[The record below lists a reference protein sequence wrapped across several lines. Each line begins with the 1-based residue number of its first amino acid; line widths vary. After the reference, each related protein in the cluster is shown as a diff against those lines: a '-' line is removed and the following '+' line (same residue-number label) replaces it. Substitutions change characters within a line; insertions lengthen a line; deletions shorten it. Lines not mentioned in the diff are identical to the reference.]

1 MTNINPRKPITKTRV
16 TGINE
21 ENNEENSVL
30 NNLEN
35 GVNKDSISIRNELR
49 MVEMRFITERKK
61 VRVDGIHSRV
71 GPFAWVGQSARVVQS
86 ACVNQSARI
95 GSPVAFA

>member
-16 TGINE
+16 TVVNE
-21 ENNEENSVL
+21 EYNEENSVL

-35 GVNKDSISIRNELR
+35 RVNKDSISVRNELR

-61 VRVDGIHSRV
+61 VRVDGIQSRV
-71 GPFAWVGQSARVVQS
+71 G
-86 ACVNQSARI
+86 
-95 GSPVAFA
+95 